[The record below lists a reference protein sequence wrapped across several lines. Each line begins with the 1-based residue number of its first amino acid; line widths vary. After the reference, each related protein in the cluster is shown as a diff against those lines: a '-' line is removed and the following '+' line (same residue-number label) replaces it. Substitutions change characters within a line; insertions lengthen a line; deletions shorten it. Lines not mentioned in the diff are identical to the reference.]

1 MLTRNCRFRF
11 CFRGASL
18 LGVSS
23 QLSGSNPFLDWVL
36 GCLTARREPSAHFV
50 LAGGFI
56 NQNVPHPI
64 FSVRMVE
71 RWNRCHVFD
80 EFQS

>member
-50 LAGGFI
+50 LAGGFSI
-56 NQNVPHPI
+56 RLCRI
-64 FSVRMVE
+64 LFSAFGW
-71 RWNRCHVFD
+71 WNRCHVFD